1 MTFVNLVEKREEIM
15 QLLVI
20 SGFLGSGKTSILMP
34 LVKRLT
40 KNGIKIAIIEN
51 EVGKTGVDD
60 IYLKEH
66 GLNVKEIFSGCICC
80 TLRVDLIRTLLTIEN
95 EYSPDLVILEPSGV
109 AGPSQVITALYGYGG
124 EIDSKI
130 LLSII
135 DAERFVKLT
144 SMNMPIITDGIK
156 NADLVVVN
164 KIDLVKEEQL
174 DFLKEKLLTFNKN
187 ADIMNISILKK
198 INTDLFYQKIEKLLY
213 NRKKNNSTKIVEV
226 KEKAGEVPQIYSTE
240 FKLTSDEVGLN
251 EEKVKKLYA
260 NKIQIIAK
268 HLKQA
273 SATLIGN
280 LKLIIKSDKGG
291 YLLISTTSF
300 DRAPEITGKLPKK
313 YSYLTF
319 NLNAM
324 IYGIDKEKLKNIIDC
339 EVRR

>member
-1 MTFVNLVEKREEIM
+1 M

-40 KNGIKIAIIEN
+40 QNGMKIAIIEN

-109 AGPSQVITALYGYGG
+109 AGPSQILTALLGYGG
-124 EIDSKI
+124 DISSKF

-135 DAERFVKLT
+135 DAERFANLT
-144 SMNMPIITDGIK
+144 TMNMPIITDGIQ
-156 NADLVVVN
+156 NADLVAVN
-164 KIDLVKEEQL
+164 KVDLVSDEQL
-174 DFLKEKLLTFNKN
+174 NSLRKKILGFNQD
-187 ADIMNISILKK
+187 ADIMNLSILKN
-198 INTDLFYQKIEKLLY
+198 INFDNFYKKVENLLASS
-213 NRKKNNSTKIVEV
+213 KKCDSTEIIKV
-226 KEKAGEVPQIYSTE
+226 KEKSGETPQIYSTQ
-240 FKLTSDEVGLN
+240 FSLTFEELKVN
-251 EEKVKKLYA
+251 EKELKNLYSKKIEK
-260 NKIQIIAK
+260 IAK
-268 HLKQA
+268 NLKKS

-291 YLLISTTSF
+291 YILVSTTSF
-300 DRAPEITGKLPKK
+300 ERAPENVGKLPKK
-313 YSYLTF
+313 YSNLTF

-324 IYGIDKEKLKNIIDC
+324 IYGIDKEKLENIIDC
-339 EVRR
+339 EVRK

>member
-1 MTFVNLVEKREEIM
+1 M

-40 KNGIKIAIIEN
+40 KNGLKIAIIEN
-51 EVGKTGVDD
+51 EIGKTGVDD
-60 IYLKEH
+60 IFLKEH

-80 TLRVDLIRTLLTIEN
+80 TLRIDLIRTLLTIEN

-109 AGPSQVITALYGYGG
+109 AGPSQVITALHGYGG

-144 SMNMPIITDGIK
+144 TMNMPIITDGIQ

-164 KIDLVKEEQL
+164 KIDLVKEDQL
-174 DFLKEKLLTFNKN
+174 DSLKEKLLAFNKD
-187 ADIMNISILKK
+187 ADIMNLSILKE
-198 INTDLFYQKIEKLLY
+198 INTDYFYQKIEKLLDES
-213 NRKKNNSTKIVEV
+213 KHSSLTKIVEV
-226 KEKAGEVPQIYSTE
+226 KEKTGETPQIYSTE
-240 FKLTSDEVGLN
+240 FSLTFDELALN
-251 EEKVKKLYA
+251 EEEIKNIYAKK
-260 NKIQIIAK
+260 IEIIAK
-268 HLKQA
+268 NLKRG

-300 DRAPEITGKLPKK
+300 DRAPEIVGKLPKK
-313 YSYLTF
+313 YSNLTF
-319 NLNAM
+319 NLNGM
-324 IYGIDKEKLKNIIDC
+324 IYGIDKEKLTNIINC
-339 EVRR
+339 EVRK